1 MKLDKST
8 LKKKIPS
15 AAKLCSTNWQQTL
28 ILLTTLFCSTVV
40 FSLESDQKK
49 PLLLSA
55 NSAEFSNKTHKGIYI
70 GKVQLDQGTTHL
82 KAHEATTYANE
93 KNQLTLAIAKGLKET
108 QAHYWTITDEKK
120 PPLHAFANT
129 IKYYPGKHLIEL
141 IGNAKV
147 TQGDDSYQA
156 PIITYD
162 TLNQHVVSKA
172 NKYGR
177 TTIIVHPNTTAT
189 S

>member
-1 MKLDKST
+1 MKQVNLFMNVNWTTVKPFSINWKQILILLIT
-8 LKKKIPS
+8 L
-15 AAKLCSTNWQQTL
+15 LCSTVT
-28 ILLTTLFCSTVV
+28 

-49 PLLLSA
+49 PLYLSA
-55 NSAEFSNKTHKGIYI
+55 NSAEFSNKTHKGVYI

-120 PPLHAFANT
+120 TPLHAFANT

-162 TLNQHVVSKA
+162 TLNQHVVSKST
-172 NKYGR
+172 KYGR